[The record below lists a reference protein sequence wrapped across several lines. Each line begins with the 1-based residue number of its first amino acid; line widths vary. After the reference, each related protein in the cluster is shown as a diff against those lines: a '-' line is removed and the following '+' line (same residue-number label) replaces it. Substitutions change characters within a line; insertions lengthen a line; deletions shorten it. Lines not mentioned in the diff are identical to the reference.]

1 MLCKRIIFLEKNETN
16 VEQIDMHHFTLEMKD
31 LQFINKLSINS
42 ESLSS
47 WEGTFIQITPLQS
60 TEVKVLQEM

>member
-1 MLCKRIIFLEKNETN
+1 MLCKRILFLEKNETN
-16 VEQIDMHHFTLEMKD
+16 VEQIGMYHFTLEMKD
-31 LQFINKLSINS
+31 LQFINELSRKS
-42 ESLSS
+42 DSLSS